1 MYKAMKRVYGQERI
15 KNKVLI
21 EIELKTLEKLEK
33 IKKSVQKTSRRD
45 DRIKAVMV
53 NPFLT
58 IMYKRI
64 SFRAWLKTYSKL
76 VCQG

>member
-1 MYKAMKRVYGQERI
+1 MKRKYGKERI
-15 KNKVLI
+15 KNRVLLDF
-21 EIELKTLEKLEK
+21 ELKTLEKLEK
-33 IKKSVQKTSRRD
+33 IKEKVQKNSRRN

-76 VCQG
+76 ACQG